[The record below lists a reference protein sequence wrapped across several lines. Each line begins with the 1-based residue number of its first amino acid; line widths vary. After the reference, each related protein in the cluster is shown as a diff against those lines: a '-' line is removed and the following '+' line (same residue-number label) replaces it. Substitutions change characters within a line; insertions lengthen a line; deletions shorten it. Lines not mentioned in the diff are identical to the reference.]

1 MPILPLSPWLVF
13 FISAAIVVAVADRL
27 AKYGDVIAVR
37 TNLGGLLVGTIFLA
51 AATSLPELIAAI
63 SAFQAGAPD
72 LAAGNFYGSNMINIL
87 LLALVDLVNYRVPL
101 LRRMAITH
109 TLTAVLGMM
118 LMLLSVIFI
127 MAEIDT
133 TIGWIGVDSL
143 VLIGLYFGGVW
154 LVQQE
159 NSRVTSG
166 AAPIS
171 VAVEDDFPS
180 LNRGLIGFL
189 IAALILVLVV
199 PQLVWASAEIA
210 VITGLGES
218 FVGIALL
225 GVVTSLPELLAA
237 LAAVR
242 IGAFD
247 LAVGNLFGS
256 IVFNM
261 LGLGIADFFFT
272 EGRLLGAID
281 PGFALV
287 GLLGLLLT
295 TMALMANLAR
305 IERKILFIEIDA
317 VSIILVYLGGM
328 YLLFVRGLG

>member
-1 MPILPLSPWLVF
+1 MLDLPLSPWLVF
-13 FISAAIVVAVADRL
+13 LISAAIIVVVADRL

-37 TNLGGLLVGTIFLA
+37 TNLGGLLMGTIFLA
-51 AATSLPELIAAI
+51 AATSLPEFITAI
-63 SAFQAGAPD
+63 SAFRAGSPD
-72 LAAGNFYGSNMINIL
+72 LAAGNFYGSNMVNIL

-118 LMLLSVIFI
+118 MMLLSVIFI
-127 MAEIDT
+127 MADVEIV
-133 TIGWIGVDSL
+133 IGWVGVDSL
-143 VLIGLYFGGVW
+143 VLIALYFGGVW
-154 LVQQE
+154 LVQQG
-159 NSRVTSG
+159 NSRVSG
-166 AAPIS
+166 GAKPKS
-171 VAVEDDFPS
+171 VVVGDDFPS
-180 LNRGLIGFL
+180 LRRGLIGFL
-189 IAALILVLVV
+189 IAALLLVLVV
-199 PQLVWASAEIA
+199 PQLVRASGEIA
-210 VITGLGES
+210 VITGLGDS

-225 GVVTSLPELLAA
+225 SVVTSLPELLAA

-261 LGLGIADFFFT
+261 LGVGVADFFYT
-272 EGRLLGAID
+272 EGRFLGDID

-317 VSIILVYLGGM
+317 IMIILVYLGGM
-328 YLLFVRGLG
+328 YLLFVRG